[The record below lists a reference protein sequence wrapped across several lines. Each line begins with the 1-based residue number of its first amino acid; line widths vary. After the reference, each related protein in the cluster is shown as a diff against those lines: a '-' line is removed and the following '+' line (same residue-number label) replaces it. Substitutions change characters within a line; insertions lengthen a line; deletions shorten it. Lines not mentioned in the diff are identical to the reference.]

1 MAIAGTE
8 KALTVDADVV
18 FHYFLFTSGKP
29 LPNGLKVSRIRDFC
43 TCIIDNLPIA
53 INDFIKTQYEEL
65 LGLELVRLWLH
76 ERVKNNKA
84 ITVCRKPLAR
94 GIRFC
99 LRDDYGFDITS
110 RDRWYLETCFNTIF
124 KHLITENTE
133 HFKRPHQSKGRKTM
147 CQFLENKLNILV
159 YTIDECCINL
169 LDEPR

>member
-43 TCIIDNLPIA
+43 TCIIDKFPIA
-53 INDFIKTQYEEL
+53 INRFIRTQYEEL
-65 LGLELVRLWLH
+65 LGLELVRLWIH
-76 ERVKNNKA
+76 ERFKNNKA
-84 ITVCRKPLAR
+84 INVCRKRLER
-94 GIRFC
+94 DIRFC
-99 LRDDYGFDITS
+99 LRGDYGFDITS
-110 RDRWYLETCFNTIF
+110 MDRWYLETCFNTIF

-133 HFKRPHQSKGRKTM
+133 HFKRPHRSKGRKTM

-169 LDEPR
+169 LDETR